1 MSTKISERLEA
12 DSAQSV
18 NYTKPADDD
27 ISTANTAQDLT
38 ANHGSQ
44 VSYAEN
50 TTEHENVNTDDCVVM
65 DSATKRLEKNDNNN
79 NINMYYVNPNFAPNR
94 KADNEIEETDQVS
107 DENSSIDRMKDDTS
121 SMQQSWLPSI
131 LRGESWPEQ
140 NSNYISDVVNGITDY
155 DLNDNNEKIPNP
167 LLTVRETVLRKN
179 DTNAKELADWRK
191 YKEDNFFKMINNN
204 KLKDLPSTQSTIPNT
219 FANKFNKIHGINN
232 ADLVTPDSPLKLFDV
247 RQNTYTKFMMHNM
260 LNQLS
265 PQKLENEHQN
275 DTKVPKVIKQSEEL
289 YNKILTGS
297 SSSGSLLNKA
307 QGKLTDTTK
316 DGPEREQ
323 DNHNLS
329 NDNDSGVENP
339 NNNVDVT
346 SDAEE
351 FSSFPSTT
359 RKFVHDGEQ
368 LFENIREG
376 LQQHKIPLTDI
387 AAPYSQSDYTS
398 ADDDYE
404 GNEIGDNSESAADG
418 KTTYDDDDDDD
429 ENDDDGSSPKLAL
442 NQGSPYN
449 IPNDQHKLLSETEPY
464 NAEFN
469 VRPPQ
474 LRSQFRAV
482 EDKAIVYD
490 FNGNNNA
497 VKNKPKGLNF
507 IPADEYKNKV
517 YDKKLKKYV
526 LKNEYDTNSSYTDDI
541 EIQDGLDNISISDPD
556 RTSNSI
562 LRNAN
567 YAREINHEETFDS
580 TDTSK
585 SSSNNTI
592 DAETPFNESFAVS
605 DGLLVEAISESYP
618 AEDWNFVKEIDLSEF
633 ELKQLY
639 HLDKMIPNIWYLNAS
654 HNEINQNFGIPK
666 EIQVLN
672 LAYNNFNSISAK
684 FDMFQ
689 HLQVLDLSHNELT
702 DLRCLKDLKSLTS
715 LNLSNNKV
723 ESIEFLENF
732 RMLHYLNLSHN
743 KIGGKLDFRNYT
755 LWFLEDLII
764 DDNETTELINLSELP
779 QLVNLSA
786 NNNSIT
792 RILYSETEEEEY
804 VETPHFNLR
813 RISLNNNSLYED
825 VDLSEF
831 PETKEIQL
839 DRCFAENIRHIS
851 LYTEK
856 ISARYI
862 PEEKSVEGFLRFSL
876 QSNNLKSLYLTGGV
890 LPRALPTF
898 KDRFSSVNILDI
910 SAMDLEALPKKFS
923 EFFPLLIDLNLNFN
937 RLRNLNGL
945 EKLRHLKQLKLLG
958 NEIRNI
964 EDITDYTSRVRMTL
978 RLLDV
983 RVNPL
988 TTKFYPFIFYGEDD
1002 HSEQGGSAASGDSD
1016 ANNFTS
1022 FRLQEREDIEAFSIE
1037 YSRLYEEPGML
1048 KWAKKNR
1055 KHQRKLSR
1063 EVREER
1069 NGYLV
1074 AMLVWFE
1081 HVKYLDGDV
1090 INELDRRAYVSGFA

>member
-12 DSAQSV
+12 DPARSDHS
-18 NYTKPADDD
+18 TKPADD
-27 ISTANTAQDLT
+27 IFIANTEHNFT
-38 ANHGSQ
+38 TNPGSQ

-50 TTEHENVNTDDCVVM
+50 TTEHEYVNTDDCVIM
-65 DSATKRLEKNDNNN
+65 DIAANGSEKNNN
-79 NINMYYVNPNFAPNR
+79 NNNNNNNMYYVNPNFAPNR
-94 KADNEIEETDQVS
+94 KADNEFGEKDQVF
-107 DENSSIDRMKDDTS
+107 DGNSSIDRMKDDSS

-140 NSNYISDVVNGITDY
+140 NSNYISDVVNGIADA
-155 DLNDNNEKIPNP
+155 DLNENNEDLPNP

-179 DTNAKELADWRK
+179 DSNAKELADWRK

-219 FANKFNKIHGINN
+219 FANKFNKIHGITNE
-232 ADLVTPDSPLKLFDV
+232 DLSTPDSPLKLFDV

-265 PQKLENEHQN
+265 PKKSEKELQN
-275 DTKVPKVIKQSEEL
+275 DTKIPKVIKQSEEL

-307 QGKLTDTTK
+307 QGKITDTATDDPK
-316 DGPEREQ
+316 REQ
-323 DNHNLS
+323 DNHKLS
-329 NDNDSGVENP
+329 NGNDFGVENP

-368 LFENIREG
+368 LFENIRDG
-376 LQQHKIPLTDI
+376 LQQHRIPLTDT

-398 ADDDYE
+398 ADD
-404 GNEIGDNSESAADG
+404 NEDGDEAGDNSESAADG
-418 KTTYDDDDDDD
+418 KTTYDDNDDDDD
-429 ENDDDGSSPKLAL
+429 DKSSKSVL
-442 NQGSPYN
+442 NQNSPYN
-449 IPNDQHKLLSETEPY
+449 IPGEHHELLSQTESF

-469 VRPPQ
+469 IRPPQ

-482 EDKAIVYD
+482 EEKDAAYD
-490 FNGNNNA
+490 FNGNDNA
-497 VKNKPKGLNF
+497 AKNKPKGLNF

-541 EIQDGLDNISISDPD
+541 EIQDGILDNISISDPD

-567 YAREINHEETFDS
+567 YAKKINQEVTFESADIS
-580 TDTSK
+580 N
-585 SSSNNTI
+585 SSSNATI
-592 DAETPFNESFAVS
+592 DAETSLNESFAVS
-605 DGLLVEAISESYP
+605 DGLLVEAISQSYP

-639 HLDKMIPNIWYLNAS
+639 HLDKMTPNIWYLNAS
-654 HNEINQNFGIPK
+654 HNQINQNFGIPK

-672 LAYNNFNSISAK
+672 LAYNNFNSMSAK

-689 HLQVLDLSHNELT
+689 HLQVLDLSQNELT
-702 DLRCLKDLKSLTS
+702 DLRCLKELKSLTS
-715 LNLSNNKV
+715 LNLSNNKI

-743 KIGGKLDFRNYT
+743 EIAGALNFRNYT
-755 LWFLEDLII
+755 LWVLEDLIM
-764 DDNETTELINLSELP
+764 DDNEITELINLSELP

-786 NNNSIT
+786 NNNNIV
-792 RILYSETEEEEY
+792 RIFYSETEEEEEY

-839 DRCFAENIRHIS
+839 DRCFAEKIRHIS

-862 PEEKSVEGFLRFSL
+862 SEEKNIEGLLRFSL
-876 QSNNLKSLYLTGGV
+876 KSNNLKSLYLTGGI

-898 KDRFSSVNILDI
+898 KDKFSSINILDI
-910 SAMDLEALPKKFS
+910 SAMNLETLPKKFG

-937 RLRNLNGL
+937 RLRTLNGL

-958 NEIRNI
+958 NEIENI
-964 EDITDYTSRVRMTL
+964 ENITDYTSRVRMTL

-1002 HSEQGGSAASGDSD
+1002 DSEQGGSGASRDND
-1016 ANNFTS
+1016 DHDFTS
-1022 FRLQEREDIEAFSIE
+1022 FRLHEREDIEAFSIE

-1090 INELDRRAYVSGFA
+1090 INEYDKRAYVSEFA